1 MYMGVFNRNRYLALV
16 LMMFTSLIGWYT
28 LLLLTND
35 FDSDV
40 LPVPNND
47 QVIGLCI
54 GLFSTV
60 VWWVQRCY
68 QIQVRT

>member
-1 MYMGVFNRNRYLALV
+1 MSVFNRNIYISSV
-16 LMMFTSLIGWYT
+16 LMLIISLIGWYT

-40 LPVPNND
+40 LPIPNDD
-47 QVIGLCI
+47 QIIGLVI

-60 VWWVQRCY
+60 VWWFQRCY
-68 QIQVRT
+68 QIKVRT

>member
-1 MYMGVFNRNRYLALV
+1 MSVFNRNRYIALV
-16 LMMFTSLIGWYT
+16 LMLIISLIGWYT

-40 LPVPNND
+40 LPIPNDD
-47 QVIGLCI
+47 QIIGLVI

-60 VWWVQRCY
+60 VWWFQRCY
-68 QIQVRT
+68 QIKVRT